1 MVFDFSL
8 SSPSTSYQLPGTV
21 EPWFQVSI
29 LTATIL
35 MNRFH
40 HLIPGFFSPIEV
52 CFLSSPF
59 SPPTVW
65 FSTVLESCQNQVSQP
80 GSHSPPSFW
89 HILCFQRYHKPGV
102 SRLFLSCPQLKQLG
116 VPSRVGTPFLLQSL
130 SYFLQ
135 FIPALCIPV
144 VFIISSL

>member
-59 SPPTVW
+59 NPPTVW
-65 FSTVLESCQNQVSQP
+65 FSTVLASCQNQVSQP
-80 GSHSPPSFW
+80 SIILAYLMFLKISQARSLQTFSILPPIKTTW
-89 HILCFQRYHKPGV
+89 
-102 SRLFLSCPQLKQLG
+102 
-116 VPSRVGTPFLLQSL
+116 
-130 SYFLQ
+130 
-135 FIPALCIPV
+135 
-144 VFIISSL
+144 SSLKSWNLISFTKSFLFPSIHSSSLHSSSIYNQ